1 MNAGIDFGT
10 SNCSI
15 GIWKNNAPSLL
26 QLENE
31 STRLPSVIY
40 TPLPHMQPAEVDN
53 QELKTRI
60 TREKAEQTQRQKEYE
75 DAFSKYRAQLATYN
89 SRMQEFRKRLDEYN
103 KLDNK
108 KKSQPPT
115 KPEPPI
121 PPTKPIILTEDEIK
135 HRMLGILRRENIE
148 KADKERAN
156 QTIES
161 ALRKDSEFYFGDE
174 AINLYIENPGEGLFF
189 KSPKSFLGADLKET
203 HIETFSEVISK
214 MLTHIKKIAEQQ
226 IHSEITSIVLGRP
239 VEFNSA
245 MKNSEKARG
254 NAQAINILTRSAFTA
269 GFKNIEFLLEPIA
282 AALDYERKLDTNQI
296 ALVLDIG
303 GGTTDCT
310 MIKLGP
316 SYVHLT
322 DRTDSILGTAGIRIG
337 GIDLDINLTI
347 KKIMPHFG
355 SESCLK
361 INNRKVQQSIF
372 RNAATTNNVNSQAA
386 FYNKNTALEIDE
398 LLKQAIE
405 PQLIK
410 RLERLYKHKL
420 TSRLGYNA
428 ETAKIS
434 LSNHRE
440 VNSHLDFIEKNLK
453 IKISQ
458 KDLTDSIEPIFKQ
471 VMDIMKEVENQAG
484 IKPDIIYV
492 TGGTANSPTIQ
503 SLIKT
508 RYPDTT
514 IIIGDLFGSVT
525 SGLTTWAHRIF
536 QHPPK
541 NLQKSHS
548 A

>member
-1 MNAGIDFGT
+1 
-10 SNCSI
+10 
-15 GIWKNNAPSLL
+15 
-26 QLENE
+26 
-31 STRLPSVIY
+31 
-40 TPLPHMQPAEVDN
+40 MQPAEVDN